1 MRLTYKYE
9 YCSGY
14 GSIKVKNLPPD
25 PLINKLPYLEN
36 IWEEERNKLGQLE
49 DLEETFAADFGIPLI
64 ILNFKTPIYVKN
76 AVTKKIVKTTL
87 AGVDLLGRTI
97 SVYEE
102 GNRNNW
108 YDKILFSNYGFTWAL
123 TIEEL
128 L

>member
-1 MRLTYKYE
+1 MRLTRKTFLGDYALDIVCEEEQEKA
-9 YCSGY
+9 
-14 GSIKVKNLPPD
+14 KTKA
-25 PLINKLPYLEN
+25 INKLG
-36 IWEEERNKLGQLE
+36 KLE

-76 AVTKKIVKTTL
+76 AVSKKIVKTTL

-102 GNRNNW
+102 DNRNNW

-123 TIEEL
+123 TEKEL

>member
-9 YCSGY
+9 KISGY
-14 GSIKVKNLPPD
+14 GSTKLKNLPPD
-25 PLINKLPYLEN
+25 PLVNKLPYLDN

-49 DLEETFAADFGIPLI
+49 DLEETFEADFGIPLI

-76 AVTKKIVKTTL
+76 AATKKIVKTTL

-102 GNRNNW
+102 DNRNNW
-108 YDKILFSNYGFTWAL
+108 FDKILFSNYGFTWAL
-123 TIEEL
+123 TRKEL